1 MFPWT
6 SYGSSGS
13 ASLTSDLSWNGSD
26 VQEQRGC
33 SSSNPRETLPENI
46 QQWNKTKKL
55 GHTDNQMAWAPLLG
69 TEGAGV
75 ILALRSE
82 VSEASLLQPFQHTK
96 GTYRKEEEGL
106 LQKV

>member
-1 MFPWT
+1 
-6 SYGSSGS
+6 
-13 ASLTSDLSWNGSD
+13 
-26 VQEQRGC
+26 
-33 SSSNPRETLPENI
+33 
-46 QQWNKTKKL
+46 
-55 GHTDNQMAWAPLLG
+55 MAWAPLLG

-96 GTYRKEEEGL
+96 GTYRKEEEGH